1 MGCHWSRHCFS
12 SELIGP
18 QRRTPFAC
26 SIRQAG
32 RWRRS
37 RSRTPRQ
44 DSLNSWLGLGELGS
58 DPEAVPIAIAR
69 RDGRLVDALL
79 DAGHPVVP
87 VKPTAIKAWR
97 ESEVP
102 SGAKS
107 DAGDAEVIAEYL
119 RLKAL
124 GCVRRCPTPRR
135 PRRLRT
141 VSRTPHRPRRRACG
155 GDQPAR
161 RVTRRALAW
170 RQGSFRRHRQSD
182 PCGVPGALPDALPQ
196 LRILV
201 SNGSLA
207 RSPDSCTSLAA
218 GYLALLAHR
227 HSLRLCA
234 SQRRAGTPRRG
245 GSGLNSQPRVDTE
258 DVMGPPACHECGT
271 GLAWDR

>member
-107 DAGDAEVIAEYL
+107 DGRRRGNRGVPAAQGPRL
-119 RLKAL
+119 RPAVPYSEETKAFAH
-124 GCVRRCPTPRR
+124 GVSYPAPTSSPRVWRR
-135 PRRLRT
+135 PT
-141 VSRTPHRPRRRACG
+141 SSPRYS
-155 GDQPAR
+155 
-161 RVTRRALAW
+161 TR
-170 RQGSFRRHRQSD
+170 
-182 PCGVPGALPDALPQ
+182 
-196 LRILV
+196 
-201 SNGSLA
+201 
-207 RSPDSCTSLAA
+207 
-218 GYLALLAHR
+218 
-227 HSLRLCA
+227 
-234 SQRRAGTPRRG
+234 
-245 GSGLNSQPRVDTE
+245 
-258 DVMGPPACHECGT
+258 T
-271 GLAWDR
+271 GLAPRKFSPTSPVRSVWRSWRATRCSASAANLGVKWITSTQSGFLHEPCCGLSGAAGAPALPTTVRFTTARRNTSPRRKRPEFAAKGGYRGCDGTTGLP

>member
-1 MGCHWSRHCFS
+1 M
-12 SELIGP
+12 
-18 QRRTPFAC
+18 
-26 SIRQAG
+26 
-32 RWRRS
+32 
-37 RSRTPRQ
+37 
-44 DSLNSWLGLGELGS
+44 
-58 DPEAVPIAIAR
+58 PIAIAR

-155 GDQPAR
+155 GDQQLAALLDAHWPGAKEVFADIASPIRVAFLARYPRCSASAANLGVKWITSTQSGFLHEPCCGLSGAAGAPAR
-161 RVTRRALAW
+161 PTTVRFTTARR
-170 RQGSFRRHRQSD
+170 
-182 PCGVPGALPDALPQ
+182 
-196 LRILV
+196 
-201 SNGSLA
+201 N
-207 RSPDSCTSLAA
+207 TS
-218 GYLALLAHR
+218 
-227 HSLRLCA
+227 
-234 SQRRAGTPRRG
+234 PRRKRPEFAAKG
-245 GSGLNSQPRVDTE
+245 GYRGCDGT
-258 DVMGPPACHECGT
+258 T
-271 GLAWDR
+271 GLP